1 MYLTIRKPILVR
13 KIRKSESDAHL
24 RVDGGV
30 AVGTIRVVEKP
41 APVAT
46 GAMMSTALAWE
57 MKCGGRA
64 VMNEQSEDDSLERA
78 PDD

>member
-41 APVAT
+41 APRRHR
-46 GAMMSTALAWE
+46 G
-57 MKCGGRA
+57 
-64 VMNEQSEDDSLERA
+64 DDEHGVGVGDEVRWA
-78 PDD
+78 PS